1 MGIDPDIS
9 FLSKSL
15 SGSGLPFAV
24 VLMKPEHDGWEPG
37 EHNGTFRGNNAAFAT
52 ATAALETFWS
62 DAALQKDAAHKA
74 ELVRGGLE
82 AIAEEHDGII
92 AALRGTGLTQGM
104 ATTVPEAAPANPPPA
119 VPRGLAIAQVSP
131 AAA

>member
-1 MGIDPDIS
+1 
-9 FLSKSL
+9 
-15 SGSGLPFAV
+15 
-24 VLMKPEHDGWEPG
+24 MKPEHDVWEPG

-62 DAALQKDAAHKA
+62 DAALQKDTAHKA

-92 AALRGTGLTQGM
+92 ADLRGTGLIQRSEERRVGK
-104 ATTVPEAAPANPPPA
+104 EC
-119 VPRGLAIAQVSP
+119 VSTCRSRWSQDH
-131 AAA
+131 